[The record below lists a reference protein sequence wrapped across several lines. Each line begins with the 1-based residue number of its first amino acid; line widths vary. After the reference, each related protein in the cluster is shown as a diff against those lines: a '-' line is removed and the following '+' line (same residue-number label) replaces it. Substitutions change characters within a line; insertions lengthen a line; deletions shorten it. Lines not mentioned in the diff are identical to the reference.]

1 MKDFLGSLDDN
12 LHNSVLS
19 LFIRH
24 ELLFIKNTVVD
35 SALLFYEHERIFRA
49 KSSYRLA

>member
-1 MKDFLGSLDDN
+1 MKGFLGFLDDN

-24 ELLFIKNTVVD
+24 KLLFIKNTVVD
-35 SALLFYEHERIFRA
+35 SNGIDLLQISKQNA
-49 KSSYRLA
+49 S